1 MKKRAA
7 ATDNKPA
14 YRTML
19 LEKRDRVV
27 SGLGVKFDTL
37 ARMGRVAEDDQAQ
50 ISHDEFVSLHLNSM
64 DYGQLRLVK
73 EALDRM
79 DAGEYGVCLA
89 CEEPIAEKRLKALPW
104 ARYCLHC
111 QEVQG
116 PELDRERDFA
126 HA

>member
-7 ATDNKPA
+7 ATDNQPT
-14 YRTML
+14 YRSML
-19 LEKRDRVV
+19 LEKRDRAV

-50 ISHDEFVSLHLNSM
+50 ISHDEFVSLHLNSL
-64 DYGQLRLVK
+64 DYGQLRLVQ

-79 DAGEYGVCLA
+79 ESGEYGVCLA
-89 CEEPIAEKRLKALPW
+89 CEEPIAEKRLRAIPW

-111 QEVQG
+111 QEDQG
-116 PELDRERDFA
+116 SELDRERDLA

>member
-7 ATDNKPA
+7 ATGDQPA
-14 YRTML
+14 YRSML

-27 SGLGVKFDTL
+27 SGLAVKFDTL

-50 ISHDEFVSLHLNSM
+50 ISHDEFVSLHLNSL

-79 DAGEYGVCLA
+79 DVGRVRRVPGL
-89 CEEPIAEKRLKALPW
+89 
-104 ARYCLHC
+104 
-111 QEVQG
+111 
-116 PELDRERDFA
+116 
-126 HA
+126 

>member
-7 ATDNKPA
+7 ATDNQPA
-14 YRTML
+14 YRSML

-27 SGLGVKFDTL
+27 SGLGVKFDTM

-64 DYGQLRLVK
+64 DYGQLRLVE

-79 DAGEYGVCLA
+79 DSGEYGVCLA
-89 CEEPIAEKRLKALPW
+89 CEEPIAEKRLKAIPW
-104 ARYCLHC
+104 ARYCLQC
-111 QEVQG
+111 QEDQG
-116 PELDRERDFA
+116 SELDRERDFA